1 MNTTLPSSEAVR
13 SVGRALQLLTVF
25 DEANPALTVSE
36 LIDRSSLPKTTVIR
50 LIQTLEQN
58 GFLHRRTDGRLC
70 LGPALIRVSRSVAR
84 VWALP
89 AAADE
94 TMEGLREQT
103 QETVNLYV
111 LEGRSRICVAQKE
124 GPQNIRYVIPLGVR
138 LPLAVGAS
146 GKVFLAHQPPAFR
159 SRVLREEGR
168 DEAFATALEVELGQV
183 RERGYAVSWDER
195 AVGVSSVSSPITD
208 FEGRVVA
215 ALAISGPTSR
225 FTRERTD
232 QFGELL
238 RRAVQRMSVAMH
250 GAGAG
255 YGLQPRNGR
264 LD

>member
-1 MNTTLPSSEAVR
+1 MR
-13 SVGRALQLLTVF
+13 SVGRALHLLTVF

-50 LIQTLEQN
+50 LIQTLEQS
-58 GFLHRRTDGRLC
+58 GFLHRRADGRLC
-70 LGPALIRVSRSVAR
+70 LGPALIRISRSVAR

-94 TMEGLREQT
+94 TMEVLRRQT

-124 GPQNIRYVIPLGVR
+124 GLQNIRYVIPLGVQ
-138 LPLAVGAS
+138 LPLSVGAS
-146 GKVFLAHQPPAFR
+146 GKVFLAHQGPAFAA
-159 SRVLREEGR
+159 RVLRDEGR
-168 DEAFATALEVELGQV
+168 DAAFAAALEADLRQV

-195 AVGVSSVSSPITD
+195 AVGVSSVSAPITD
-208 FEGRVVA
+208 LEGRVVA

-225 FTRERTD
+225 FTRTRTD
-232 QFGELL
+232 EFGDLL
-238 RRAVQRMSVAMH
+238 RQSVQRMSVAMH

-255 YGLQPRNGR
+255 YGLDGPA
-264 LD
+264 